1 MSIFLTISLLL
12 VSVFWFYAA
21 YLRKIDSDKLKNGAM
36 ALPDVF
42 TVKLLI
48 SLGVI
53 CVSIVGVRLLSLFL
67 GLE

>member
-1 MSIFLTISLLL
+1 MGIFVTIIMLLA
-12 VSVFWFYAA
+12 SVFWFYAA

-42 TVKLLI
+42 SVKVLI
-48 SLGVI
+48 TMGVI
-53 CVSIVGVRLLSLFL
+53 SVSIVGIRLLSLFL